1 MNITRH
7 EIEPLNAR
15 LSITLDPDDYAPKVK
30 KALAN
35 IARNAQMKGFRKGH
49 VPKNLLKKRYGKGI
63 LVEELNKLID
73 ETFNKY
79 IKEEN
84 INLIGQPISIQKKQ
98 NFDIK
103 DTAKSYEFEFEIGMR
118 PEITFGMLEEG
129 NSEVFTKYNIAVTED
144 AVEDQIQQL
153 RKQFGE
159 QTSEGI
165 TDVEENDVV
174 YIELTELDD
183 AGNIVEEGHYTT
195 NVIATDML
203 TDIGREKILGM
214 LLEDHV
220 DLNIDEVFDHP
231 KEAIAKNVLNLKDE
245 ELETAPNLFRLRITQ
260 ITRATLAELNA
271 EFYAK
276 ITGNEAMDTLEEFK
290 VHVRDRITNEYNSRS
305 NNKTLE
311 GVGEYIREKVKFNL
325 PQGYVQRLNEQ
336 YNKNNAKNEGFEPVS
351 VENFE
356 ETIKY
361 ELLTQALAD
370 KFEIKIEENDMNQAI
385 KQESMYRVARYFGG
399 KIPSYE
405 FIEQVEESIKQDQ
418 NQINNI
424 YKNLQARQINE
435 NLLKSVNIAQE
446 DITLEAFN
454 ELNKKD
460 EEVASDEVTSG
471 E

>member
-1 MNITRH
+1 VNITRH
-7 EIEPLNAR
+7 EIEPLNDR
-15 LSITLDPDDYAPKVK
+15 LSITIEPDDYAPKVK

-35 IARNAQMKGFRKGH
+35 IAKNAQMKGFRKGN

-84 INLIGQPISIQKKQ
+84 INLIGQPISLEKKQ
-98 NFDIK
+98 AFDIK
-103 DTAKSYEFEFEIGMR
+103 DTTKSYEFEFEIGMR
-118 PEITFGMLEEG
+118 PAITFGMLEEG

-144 AVEDQIQQL
+144 AVEEQIKQL

-174 YIELTELDD
+174 YIELTELDE
-183 AGNIVEEGHYTT
+183 AGNVVEEGHYTT
-195 NVIATDML
+195 NVVATDML
-203 TDIGREKILGM
+203 TDIGREKIVGM
-214 LLEDHV
+214 LLEDSI
-220 DLNIDEVFDHP
+220 DLDIYQIFDHP
-231 KEAIAKNVLNLKDE
+231 KEAIAKNVLNLKE
-245 ELETAPNLFRLRITQ
+245 GELENAPSLFRLRVTQ
-260 ITRATLAELNA
+260 ITRAKLAELNA
-271 EFYAK
+271 EFYTK
-276 ITGNEAMDTLEEFK
+276 ITGNANIDTLEEFK
-290 VHVRDRITNEYNSRS
+290 VHIKDRIMNEYNTRS
-305 NNKTLE
+305 NNKVLE
-311 GVGEYIREKVKFNL
+311 SVGDYIREKVEFNL
-325 PQGYVQRLNEQ
+325 PEGYVQRLNER
-336 YNKNNAKNEGFEPVS
+336 YNEDNAKKEDFKPVPLS
-351 VENFE
+351 DFT

-370 KFEIKIEENDMNQAI
+370 KFEVKIEENDMNQAI
-385 KQESMYRVARYFGG
+385 KQESMYRVAKYFGG

-405 FIEQVEESIKQDQ
+405 FIEQVEESIKKDQ

-435 NLLKSVNIAQE
+435 SLLKSVNVAQE

-460 EEVASDEVTSG
+460 TVASDEVTSS